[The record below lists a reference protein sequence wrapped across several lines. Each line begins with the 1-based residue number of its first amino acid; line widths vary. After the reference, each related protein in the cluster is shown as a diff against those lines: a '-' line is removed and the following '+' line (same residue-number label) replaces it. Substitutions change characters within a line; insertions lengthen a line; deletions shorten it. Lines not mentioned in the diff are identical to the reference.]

1 MTQERNWMLHKAKN
15 GRQQGHMPYFLAKRF
30 CWAVQTPGDTVTK
43 WRLSGSGEQSHVS
56 LDEQIT
62 NLEPTS
68 FKISFHYFSFETRN
82 REKGGKCHEIHFL
95 SGKKIKKLQVLSD
108 EHLA

>member
-15 GRQQGHMPYFLAKRF
+15 GRQQGHMPYFLCKEILLGG
-30 CWAVQTPGDTVTK
+30 VQTLEIPVTK

-62 NLEPTS
+62 NLEPTL
-68 FKISFHYFSFETRN
+68 I
-82 REKGGKCHEIHFL
+82 
-95 SGKKIKKLQVLSD
+95 
-108 EHLA
+108 